1 MAADWLLS
9 KVMKITEVEIVPVKP
24 EAGLIAFASCV
35 VDDAL
40 YLGSIAV
47 FTRLNGGYR
56 LVFPTKKIGSRNLP
70 YHHPIRREASE
81 ELERAILLRASE
93 LFDNQS

>member
-1 MAADWLLS
+1 
-9 KVMKITEVEIVPVKP
+9 MKITEVEIVPVKP
-24 EAGLIAFASCV
+24 DAGLIAFASCV

-56 LVFPTKKIGSRNLP
+56 LVFPTKKIGGRNLP
-70 YHHPIRREASE
+70 YHHPINTESSEAFE
-81 ELERAILLRASE
+81 KEIIGRVAQ
-93 LFDNQS
+93 LFDSQSAT